1 MRTGVGIDLGLKEF
15 ATLST
20 GEKIENPRH
29 FRRLEEKLGKAQ
41 RARKKR
47 QAANIHARIVNT
59 RRDFLHKLSHRLVQ
73 EFDYI
78 AVGNVSAS
86 KLAKTS
92 MAKSVLDASWS
103 SFRAQLAYKA
113 IRHGATFEEVNES
126 WSTQTCNAC
135 GVIAGPRGRAGL
147 NERSWTCGCGT
158 THDRD
163 VNAAKNILLRGSG
176 QGTPVEG
183 IPVL

>member
-1 MRTGVGIDLGLKEF
+1 
-15 ATLST
+15 
-20 GEKIENPRH
+20 
-29 FRRLEEKLGKAQ
+29 
-41 RARKKR
+41 
-47 QAANIHARIVNT
+47 
-59 RRDFLHKLSHRLVQ
+59 
-73 EFDYI
+73 
-78 AVGNVSAS
+78 
-86 KLAKTS
+86 

-135 GVIAGPRGRAGL
+135 GVIAGPKGRAGL

-183 IPVL
+183 IPAL